1 MASGEERKV
10 LKAKPCYE
18 HLGGTLGNRL
28 FKRLIELNWFEPDE
42 DGTRNYRITEI
53 GKENLEKLGV
63 DFCAYRKE

>member
-1 MASGEERKV
+1 MASEKERKV

-18 HLGGTLGNRL
+18 HLGGSLGNRL
-28 FKRLIELNWFEPDE
+28 FKRMIELNWFEPDE

-63 DFCAYRKE
+63 DLCDHRK